1 LLWTAPYK
9 AEEAH
14 FTSDGKYLI
23 AAPGGHVEWRI
34 WDAEAGE
41 AAKDLHPPTGYVRMF
56 AISPDDR
63 LLILPTDTDYILWD
77 VKEGREK
84 RRWPAARQ
92 TGRGVFAPDGRSVVL
107 YDTILRRIDLETG
120 KNLYAGVASRGH
132 AGAVRRL
139 FFAADGKQLVS
150 V

>member
-1 LLWTAPYK
+1 
-9 AEEAH
+9 
-14 FTSDGKYLI
+14 
-23 AAPGGHVEWRI
+23 
-34 WDAEAGE
+34 
-41 AAKDLHPPTGYVRMF
+41 
-56 AISPDDR
+56 
-63 LLILPTDTDYILWD
+63 PTDTDYILWD

-84 RRWPAARQ
+84 RRWPGARQ

-150 V
+150 VGDDQTACVWDVASAKLIRNVTLNQPDIEAWTVTPDASALIGIDSRLAVHHWSMHADRAPSTVILR